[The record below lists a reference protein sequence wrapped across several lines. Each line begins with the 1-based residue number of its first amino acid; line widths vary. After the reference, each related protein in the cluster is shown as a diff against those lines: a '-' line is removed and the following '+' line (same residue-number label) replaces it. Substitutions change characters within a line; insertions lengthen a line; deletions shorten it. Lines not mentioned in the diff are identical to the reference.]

1 MGGGMGAWRH
11 MRSMR
16 EEEDEQG
23 RLYDHQVVMRLL
35 AYVRPYRLR
44 MAVTV
49 VFMLGYTGTVVA
61 LPWIVKWLI
70 DGYVADGDLSGLRLG
85 ALMFVVVAV
94 LQFVT
99 NYIHLRL
106 MAHVGQRVLYDL
118 RMDLFKHLQRLSL
131 SFYDRNEVGKVMSRV
146 QNDVQ
151 QLQEFLS
158 IVVLSLADVLSLAG
172 IIAVMVAMDASLAL
186 ITLSVVPL
194 LFVMLVVWQRYA
206 RGAFVRVRQAIAVV
220 NSGLQENISGVRVV
234 QSLNR
239 EQVNIRQFGRSNYEH
254 LDANLQ
260 ASRFSAAL
268 LPSVEVLTALGLA
281 LVVLFGGGMVQDG
294 SLEIGVL
301 VAFALYIQRFFEPV
315 RNLTMQYG
323 QLQKAMAS
331 GVRIFEQL
339 DVVPEVMD
347 KPGAMGLPPVR
358 GDVRYEGVGFHYT
371 PESPV
376 LEDIDLSVQAG
387 ETVALVGPTGA
398 GKTTLVSLLLRL
410 YDVTKGRITVDGQD
424 IRDVS
429 QDSLARQMSIVL
441 QEPFLFSG
449 TVGENIRYNRTEATD
464 EQVERAAKAVGAHD
478 FISKLERGYGTP
490 LHERGGN
497 LSVGQRQL
505 ISFARA
511 LVADPRI
518 LILDEAT
525 ANIDTQTEVL
535 IQQAIGELLKDRT
548 ALVIAHRLSTV
559 RNAKR
564 IVVVDRGRI
573 VEQGPHNQLMAAGGL
588 YARLQSFSTDGDVGS
603 VSEVPSPLVG
613 EGQDEGAPT

>member
-1 MGGGMGAWRH
+1 MMGGGMGAWRH

-281 LVVLFGGGMVQDG
+281 LVVFFGGGMVQDG
-294 SLEIGVL
+294 ALEIGVL

-347 KPGAMGLPPVR
+347 KPGAMRLPPVR
-358 GDVRYEGVGFHYT
+358 GDVRYEGVGFQYT

-376 LEDIDLSVQAG
+376 LEDIDLRVQAG

-464 EQVERAAKAVGAHD
+464 EEVERAAKAVGAHD
-478 FISKLERGYGTP
+478 FISKLERGYDTP
-490 LHERGGN
+490 LQERGGN

-564 IVVVDRGRI
+564 IVVVDQGRI
-573 VEQGPHNQLMAAGGL
+573 VEQGPHDELMAAGGL
-588 YARLQSFSTDGDVGS
+588 YAQLQSYSTDG
-603 VSEVPSPLVG
+603 EVR
-613 EGQDEGAPT
+613 

>member
-1 MGGGMGAWRH
+1 MGAWRH

-281 LVVLFGGGMVQDG
+281 LVVFFGGRMVQDG

-347 KPGAMGLPPVR
+347 KPGAMRLPPVR
-358 GDVRYEGVGFHYT
+358 GDVRYEGVGFQYT

-429 QDSLARQMSIVL
+429 QGSLARQMSIVL

-464 EQVERAAKAVGAHD
+464 EEVERAANAVGSHD
-478 FISKLERGYGTP
+478 FISKLERGYDTP

-564 IVVVDRGRI
+564 IVVVDQGRI
-573 VEQGPHNQLMAAGGL
+573 VEQGPHDELMAAGGL
-588 YARLQSFSTDGDVGS
+588 YAQFQSYSTDG
-603 VSEVPSPLVG
+603 EVRQQYEP
-613 EGQDEGAPT
+613 GAPDV